1 MHFIVKVF
9 PEIIIKSPPVRKRF
23 IRQLRDNVRSL
34 LADIGREIKVQR
46 DWEKI
51 EITAPDTGLDA
62 VAAAQR
68 EAQVAEVL
76 GRTPGIGTYLHVV
89 EYPLGDLHDIYEKT
103 LEHWRD
109 ALTGRTFCVRVKRSG
124 QHSFTSTEVERYV
137 GGGLAQHT
145 QNAGVALK
153 KPDVTVRLEVKQDRL
168 LVVSRQC
175 PGLGGYP
182 LGSQE
187 SVLSLISGGFDS
199 TVSTYLTM
207 KRGIRTHL
215 CFFNLGG
222 RQHEMGVKEVSYY
235 LWQRY
240 GASHPVKFITIPF
253 EGVVSEILQ
262 HVDNSYMGV
271 VLKRMMLRAASAV
284 AEQAKLPALVT
295 GESVAQ
301 VSSQTLPNLSV
312 IDRVTDTLV
321 LRPLITMDKGEIIDI
336 SRTIGTETFAAT
348 MPEYCGVISVKPTTR
363 ARFDKV
369 EQVESRFD
377 FTVLEQAIA
386 EQVTVD
392 VRDLADSIDTDS
404 APVAQVAQI
413 PDGAAVVDIRH
424 PDEQTLK
431 PLQLDGVEVF
441 TIPFYTLNKAL
452 AQLESGRQYYLYCDK
467 GIMSQ
472 LHASH
477 LADDGHS
484 NIGVYRPEANV

>member
-23 IRQLRDNVRSL
+23 IRQLRDNLRTL
-34 LADIGREIKVQR
+34 LAEVDRDIKVQR

-51 EITAPDTGLDA
+51 EITAADSGLDE
-62 VAAAQR
+62 AARLQR

-76 GRTPGIGTYLHVV
+76 GRTPGIGNYLHVV

-103 LEHWRD
+103 LENWSD
-109 ALTGRTFCVRVKRSG
+109 SLAGRTFCVRVKRSG
-124 QHSFTSTEVERYV
+124 NHSFTSTDVERYV

-145 QNAGVALK
+145 ENAGVALK
-153 KPDVTVRLEVKQDRL
+153 KPDVTVRLEVKQERL
-168 LVVSRQC
+168 FVVSRQC
-175 PGLGGYP
+175 RGLGGYP

-187 SVLSLISGGFDS
+187 SVLTLISGGFDS

-207 KRGIRTHL
+207 KRGIRTHF

-222 RQHEMGVKEVSYY
+222 RQHEIGVKEVSYY
-235 LWQRY
+235 LWQKY
-240 GASHPVKFITIPF
+240 GASHPVKFVTIPF

-284 AEQAKLPALVT
+284 AESAKLPALVT

-321 LRPLITMDKGEIIDI
+321 LRPLVTMDKGEIIDI
-336 SRTIGTETFAAT
+336 SRTIGTETFAAS

-363 ARFDKV
+363 ARLDKV
-369 EQVESRFD
+369 EHVESKFD
-377 FTVLEQAIA
+377 FAVLQQAIA
-386 EQVTVD
+386 DQVAVD
-392 VRDLADSIDTDS
+392 VRELAETIDEGVS
-404 APVAQVAQI
+404 AEVVEMLPA
-413 PDGAAVVDIRH
+413 GAAVVDIRH
-424 PDEQTLK
+424 PDEQELK
-431 PLQLDGVEVF
+431 PLLIDDTEVLN
-441 TIPFYTLNKAL
+441 IPFYTLNKAL
-452 AQLESGRQYYLYCDK
+452 AQLEAGRQYYLYCDK

-477 LADDGHS
+477 LVDDGHT
-484 NIGVYRPEANV
+484 NIGVYRPAGRP

>member
-23 IRQLRDNVRSL
+23 IRQLRDNLRSL
-34 LADIGREIKVQR
+34 LAGIDRDIKVQR

-51 EITAPDTGLDA
+51 EITADDSGLDEA
-62 VAAAQR
+62 IRAQR

-76 GRTPGIGTYLHVV
+76 VRTPGIGNYLHVV

-103 LEHWRD
+103 LANWGD
-109 ALTGRTFCVRVKRSG
+109 SLAGRTFCVRVKRSG
-124 QHSFTSTEVERYV
+124 NHDFTSTEIERYV

-145 QNAGVALK
+145 ENAGVALK
-153 KPDVTVRLEVKQDRL
+153 KPDVTVRLEVKQERL
-168 LVVSRQC
+168 FVVARQC
-175 PGLGGYP
+175 QGLGGYP

-207 KRGIRTHL
+207 KRGIRTHF

-222 RQHEMGVKEVSYY
+222 RQHELGVKEVAYY
-235 LWQRY
+235 LWHKY
-240 GASHPVKFITIPF
+240 GASHPVKFVTVPF

-284 AEQAKLPALVT
+284 AESAKLPALVT

-336 SRTIGTETFAAT
+336 SRTIGTETFAAS

-363 ARFDKV
+363 ARLDKV
-369 EQVESRFD
+369 EQVESKFD
-377 FTVLEQAIA
+377 FAVLERAIA
-386 EQVTVD
+386 DQVTVD
-392 VRDLADSIDTDS
+392 VRELAETIDDS
-404 APVAQVAQI
+404 ATAEVVEVLPA
-413 PDGAAVVDIRH
+413 GAAVVDIRH
-424 PDEQTLK
+424 PDEQELTPLVVEGAEVLK
-431 PLQLDGVEVF
+431 
-441 TIPFYTLNKAL
+441 IPFYTLNNAL
-452 AQLESGRQYYLYCDK
+452 AQLEAGRQYYLYCDK

-477 LADDGHS
+477 LVDDGHT
-484 NIGVYRPEANV
+484 NIGVFRPQGKV

>member
-23 IRQLRDNVRSL
+23 IRQLRDNLRTL
-34 LADIGREIKVQR
+34 LAGIDRDIKVQR

-51 EITAPDTGLDA
+51 EVTADDSGLDE
-62 VAAAQR
+62 AARLQR

-76 GRTPGIGTYLHVV
+76 GRTPGIGNYLHVV
-89 EYPLGDLHDIYEKT
+89 EYALGDLHDIYEKT
-103 LEHWRD
+103 LENWVD
-109 ALTGRTFCVRVKRSG
+109 SLAGRTFCVRVKRSG
-124 QHSFTSTEVERYV
+124 NHDFSSTEIERYV

-145 QNAGVALK
+145 ENAGVALK
-153 KPDVTVRLEVKQDRL
+153 KPDVTVRIEVKQERL
-168 LVVSRQC
+168 FIVARQC
-175 PGLGGYP
+175 RGLGGYP

-207 KRGIRTHL
+207 KRGIRTHF

-222 RQHEMGVKEVSYY
+222 RQHEIGVKEVAYY
-235 LWQRY
+235 LWQKY
-240 GASHPVKFITIPF
+240 GASHPVKFVTVPF

-284 AEQAKLPALVT
+284 AESAKLPALVT

-312 IDRVTDTLV
+312 IDQVTDTLV

-336 SRTIGTETFAAT
+336 SRLIGTETFAAS

-363 ARFDKV
+363 ARLDKV
-369 EQVESRFD
+369 EHVEAKFD
-377 FTVLEQAIA
+377 FAVLERAIA

-392 VRDLADSIDTDS
+392 VRQLAETIEPS
-404 APVAQVAQI
+404 ASAEVVAVLPA
-413 PDGAAVVDIRH
+413 DAVVVDIRH
-424 PDEQTLK
+424 PDEQELK
-431 PLQLDGVEVF
+431 PLLIAGTEVLN
-441 TIPFYTLNKAL
+441 IPFYTLNKAL
-452 AQLESGRQYYLYCDK
+452 AQLEPGRQYYLYCDK

-477 LADDGHS
+477 LVDDGHTH
-484 NIGVYRPEANV
+484 IGVYRPHGQP

>member
-23 IRQLRDNVRSL
+23 IKQLRDNLRALIAPVGPGIRV
-34 LADIGREIKVQR
+34 DR

-51 EITAPDTGLDA
+51 EISADDSNLSGDEIAL
-62 VAAAQR
+62 R
-68 EAQVAEVL
+68 EARVAEIL
-76 GRTPGIGTYLHVV
+76 AHTPGIGSYLKVL
-89 EYPLGDLHDIYEKT
+89 EFPLGDLHGIFEAT
-103 LEHWRD
+103 LSCWQ
-109 ALTGRTFCVRVKRSG
+109 GRLAGKTFCVRAKRSG
-124 QHSFTSTEVERYV
+124 NHDFTSHEVERYV

-145 QNAGVALK
+145 DNAGVELR
-153 KPDVTVRLEVKQDRL
+153 KPEITVRLEIKDERL
-168 LVVSRQC
+168 FVVSSQQQ
-175 PGLGGYP
+175 GLGGYP

-187 SVLSLISGGFDS
+187 SVVSLISGGFDS

-207 KRGIRTHL
+207 KRGIRTHF

-222 RQHEMGVKEVSYY
+222 RQHELGVKEVSYY
-235 LWQRY
+235 LWHKY
-240 GASHPVKFITIPF
+240 GASHPVKFVTVPF

-271 VLKRMMLRAASAV
+271 VLKRMMLRAASRV
-284 AEQAKLPALVT
+284 AQEFKWPALVT

-336 SRTIGTETFAAT
+336 SREIGTETFAAN

-363 ARFDKV
+363 ARMDKV
-369 EQVESRFD
+369 QAVEEKFD
-377 FTVLEQAIA
+377 FAVLEQAISSRVVA
-386 EQVTVD
+386 D
-392 VRDLADSIDTDS
+392 VRDLAESVEGAAEVDVVSEL
-404 APVAQVAQI
+404 
-413 PDGAAVVDIRH
+413 PDAAVVIDIRH
-424 PDEQTLK
+424 PDEESLK
-431 PLQLDGVEVF
+431 PLLLDAEVLK
-441 TIPFYTLNKAL
+441 IPFYTLNNAL
-452 AQLESGRQYYLYCDK
+452 GQLHGGKQYYLYCEK

-477 LADDGHS
+477 LADDGHT
-484 NIGVYRPEANV
+484 NIGVYRPQ